1 MSRLVV
7 VSNRVAMPTDAKPAS
22 GGLAVGLL
30 GALEESGGM
39 WFGWSGDIVS
49 GSNANA
55 GPKIQRKDQVT
66 YATVGLSRRDYDQYY
81 RGFSNAM
88 LWPVFH
94 YRNDLARYD
103 RQEYTGYRRVN
114 NWLAQQLVPLLQPD
128 DIIWVHD
135 YHLLPFADA
144 LRAAGVVNRIGFF
157 LHIPFPAPQILL
169 TIPPHEDL
177 IKSLCS
183 YDLVGFQTETDLTAF
198 CDYIEREAH
207 GTVSADKQIQ
217 AYGHTLQAGV
227 YRIGIFPDDVAAQA
241 RRPENRKPVLELK
254 QSLAGRKLIMSVD
267 RLDYS
272 KGLVERFRAFERLLE
287 TTPTLQGGV
296 AFVQIAPPSRSDVQT
311 YQEIRERLEYEAGRI
326 NGRFSSLNYAPIRYL
341 NRGFDHRMLMSLFR
355 ASDVGFVT
363 PLRDGMNLVA
373 KEYVAAQDPDDP
385 GVLVLS
391 CFAGAAAELSGA
403 LIVNPHDISG
413 MAEALERALT
423 MTLPLRQARHQEN
436 LEVLRRNNLGAWRE
450 SFLNDLRA
458 CPWLQG
464 DAPDAN
470 LEASRAAPR
479 APLQLL
485 PSSSVSL

>member
-7 VSNRVAMPTDAKPAS
+7 VSNRVAIPADGRTSS

-30 GALEESGGM
+30 GALEQTGGV
-39 WFGWSGDIVS
+39 WFGWSGEIVS
-49 GSNANA
+49 GSSANA
-55 GPKIQRKDQVT
+55 GPKIAHRGPVT

-81 RGFSNAM
+81 KGFSNAM

-103 RQEYTGYRRVN
+103 RQEYVGYRRVN
-114 NWLAQQLVPLLQPD
+114 SWLAQQLIPLLKPD

-144 LRAAGVVNRIGFF
+144 LRAAGVKNRIGFF

-177 IKSLCS
+177 MKSLCS
-183 YDLVGFQTETDLTAF
+183 YDLVGFQTDSDLDAF
-198 CDYIEREAH
+198 CDYVVRCAH
-207 GTVSADKQIQ
+207 GTVSEDKKIS
-217 AYGHTLQAGV
+217 AYDRTLQGGV
-227 YRIGIFPDDVAAQA
+227 YRIGIFPDEIAEQA

-272 KGLVERFRAFERLLE
+272 KGLVERFRAFERLMEL
-287 TTPTLQGGV
+287 TPALQGDV
-296 AFVQIAPPSRSDVQT
+296 AFVQIAPPTRADVQT
-311 YQEIRERLEYEAGRI
+311 YQQIRERLEYEAGRI

-373 KEYVAAQDPDDP
+373 KEYVAAQDPADP

-391 CFAGAAAELSGA
+391 CFAGAAAEMSGA
-403 LIVNPHDISG
+403 LIVNPHDITG

-423 MTLPLRQARHQEN
+423 MTLPHRQARHQEN
-436 LEVLRRNNLGAWRE
+436 IEVLRKNNLGVWRE
-450 SFLNDLRA
+450 SFLRDLRA
-458 CPWLQG
+458 CHIDSDRSAHRETVTG
-464 DAPDAN
+464 V
-470 LEASRAAPR
+470 
-479 APLQLL
+479 L
-485 PSSSVSL
+485 PSP